1 VAIEYRW
8 AEDQNSRLPA
18 LAADLIKRRVAV
30 IAATS
35 TPAALAAKAA
45 TSIIPIVF
53 EIAAAWPRREPQPT
67 WWQCHRATQINVEVG
82 PKRLELL
89 HKLMPAARAIRSW
102 PDATVVSMQVSIDL
116 RYPKRPSMSLHPVME
131 VSQGHRNTR

>member
-67 WWQCHRATQINVEVG
+67 WWQCHRATQIN
-82 PKRLELL
+82 
-89 HKLMPAARAIRSW
+89 KLMPAARAIRSW